1 MKNSIPLQKISVQI
15 RKFEKNTIDNV
26 VAIGRLLH
34 EAREQCEHGEYQ
46 AWLDREFAWSY
57 RTCLRY
63 SYAFDFA
70 EKCQAGTF
78 GNLNLSLGA
87 LHIVADPTTS
97 DEEQAAII
105 KAAQDGRV
113 TATIAEAI
121 IHELRNPGG
130 DAGQDLDPVDND
142 APDDPIEDG
151 TAEDDVGD
159 GDPENCRTAFM
170 LRADLSITAAKD
182 AKQLVA
188 NYKSYSKVPDEALEA
203 FEEICAAAMKVGRPR
218 KADAIQEV
226 PPVAKLFDLKLAAR
240 KLGIS
245 EDQDSRFY

>member
-1 MKNSIPLQKISVQI
+1 MKSAIPLQQISAKI
-15 RKFEKNTIDNV
+15 RTFEKSTIGNV

-70 EKCQAGTF
+70 EKCQPGTF
-78 GNLNLSLGA
+78 ENLNLSLGA
-87 LHIVADPTTS
+87 LHIAADPATS

-121 IHELRNPGG
+121 IHEHRYVDPVN
-130 DAGQDLDPVDND
+130 DARQDDDPVDD
-142 APDDPIEDG
+142 DVSDDPTEDG
-151 TAEDDVGD
+151 TADEDDIGD
-159 GDPENCRTAFM
+159 GNPENCRTAFM

-188 NYKSYSKVPDEALEA
+188 NYKSYSKVPDEAFVQLVDHVLHAWKELRDELSAGRGPIKSAADRAEA
-203 FEEICAAAMKVGRPR
+203 RSRA
-218 KADAIQEV
+218 
-226 PPVAKLFDLKLAAR
+226 VAT
-240 KLGIS
+240 
-245 EDQDSRFY
+245 